1 MANVDAHIQCKIT
14 DVMNK
19 FMSVYMTFILL
30 APQEDCKLENWP
42 K

>member
-1 MANVDAHIQCKIT
+1 MNPHIQCKRT

-19 FMSVYMTFILL
+19 FMSVYMTFILRAL
-30 APQEDCKLENWP
+30 QEVCKLENWP